1 MWVILASST
10 EPGQALT
17 DLSNMMDY
25 WSPTP
30 GFSIESHQTLTDQ
43 NHWSLCEW
51 KYNIDN
57 EVFRLPDNPSRP
69 RMNGR
74 QKEEMITPGKIIEIL
89 ARPAPPATP
98 NTHFI
103 LRECGTNSRLVRWF
117 SLEEFKMH
125 PCRTPTAT
133 TTTTTTTTT
142 TKFPINI
149 IENRIRYSYWW
160 RWCPRRSHLH
170 PR

>member
-1 MWVILASST
+1 M
-10 EPGQALT
+10 T
-17 DLSNMMDY
+17 DLSSMMDY

-89 ARPAPPATP
+89 ASPAPPATP

-103 LRECGTNSRLVRWF
+103 LRECGTNSRLVRLF

-125 PCRTPTAT
+125 PSRTPT
-133 TTTTTTTTT
+133 TTTTTTTTR
-142 TKFPINI
+142 FPINI
-149 IENRIRYSYWW
+149 IENRIRYYWPVAVVVL
-160 RWCPRRSHLH
+160 CPRRSHLH